1 MTRLDAA
8 LAELAAAIRDEIAD
22 ATHPAAPDRLHDL
35 ATAADLLGIGRTAL
49 YGELQ
54 AGRIRS
60 LKVGRRRLVPA
71 SAIAERIG
79 PAPRPYPHNKA
90 ARSTTDRTATADAS
104 DGSAA
109 VPVRGTADGLDDRRP
124 AQAPLRLPH
133 THPTT

>member
-1 MTRLDAA
+1 MSTRLDAA

-22 ATHPAAPDRLHDL
+22 VAHSAAPDRLHDL

-71 SAIAERIG
+71 SAIAARIEA
-79 PAPRPYPHNKA
+79 APIPYPHNKA
-90 ARSTTDRTATADAS
+90 GRELNPDRPRDATLTVARAPNPEKRDATAHRPTRRAPTPRH
-104 DGSAA
+104 AA
-109 VPVRGTADGLDDRRP
+109 
-124 AQAPLRLPH
+124 
-133 THPTT
+133 